1 MAAYSG
7 GDLEAFEVLFARHRR
22 ALLTF
27 LVHRVG
33 EREAAEDLLQ
43 EIFLR
48 VIRARGSFDGRC
60 AFRPWLYA
68 IARNAIIDGHRRKS
82 VRAQVQS
89 ESALAVDAASSGG
102 GGTEG
107 EAGPTSL
114 DRRPAAAM
122 VGSDPIATLAARDL
136 RARIETALALLP
148 EAQREVFLLRE
159 RARLDYEHISEVT
172 GVGLATVKS
181 RMRYALAALRRHLE
195 DLPEVA
201 PE

>member
-1 MAAYSG
+1 MAAYSS
-7 GDLEAFEVLFARHRR
+7 GDLQAFEVLFARHRR
-22 ALLTF
+22 ALFTF
-27 LVHRVG
+27 LLHRVG

-48 VIRARGSFDGRC
+48 VIRARSSFDGKG

-82 VRAQVQS
+82 VRAQVTDEGALADGGPATS
-89 ESALAVDAASSGG
+89 EGRPGQSALDQ
-102 GGTEG
+102 
-107 EAGPTSL
+107 
-114 DRRPAAAM
+114 RPATPQ
-122 VGSDPIATLAARDL
+122 VGTDPLATLAASDL
-136 RARIETALALLP
+136 RARIEAALALLP